1 MSGTWQTFQKQNKIV
16 NRIIGGNSYPFCG
29 WINREKEKVSAW
41 SRVS

>member
-1 MSGTWQTFQKQNKIV
+1 MSGTWQIFQKQNKIV
-16 NRIIGGNSYPFCG
+16 NQIIGGNSYPFCG